1 MSEKMP
7 EVKSPFPRSTVS
19 LRKKAAIKILLKSVI
34 YAFAIFG
41 ILFILLLLAV
51 LGVVRTSAP
60 AASVP
65 QSAVL
70 VLDFDELFSEVRQD
84 SLLTEVAP
92 VNAVSFHE
100 LLMTLAT
107 AARDKRV
114 KALAGRINDSAL
126 GLAQMQ
132 ELRQAIQKF
141 RATGKPAYI
150 YSPGF
155 GNLGGGT
162 SEYYLASAFS
172 KITMQPN
179 SEVGLTGISAEV
191 PFFRSALDKI
201 GVTPEFYSRYEYKT
215 AMASFTD
222 KNVSPA
228 FREDMNRL
236 LGVLNVTVVKGLLNA
251 RFQTPTKEDF
261 FALIDKAPF
270 SAEYAKTVG
279 LVDELAF
286 EGEWLDGIKKEHD
299 AEMIGLTDYAA
310 GIYPNT
316 KGDKLAVIV
325 MEGMITDTPGG
336 ALGEGEI
343 NAGMVLAQL
352 DEIKKDRK
360 VKGLLVRVNSPGGS
374 YTASAEIWN
383 ALNRLKKEKKIPLI
397 VSMGDYAASG
407 GYFISLAGDKIFAD
421 ETTLTGSIGV
431 LGGKFVLEDLWKKLD
446 VRWEAF
452 DPSPNAGI
460 LSPNF
465 KFSKSQKSAFN
476 KSLDR
481 IYKDFTLKVSEAR
494 KIPLDK
500 LDTLARGRVFVG
512 AEAKE
517 NGLVDAIGGFDEAL
531 GELKR
536 SSGFAEDASFVL
548 EIYPKPKTLQEK
560 IGEIL
565 NSAPVISLRGTA
577 EKLGL
582 DIRGMNVLKQLQYD
596 AVMPPFRINM

>member
-1 MSEKMP
+1 MP
-7 EVKSPFPRSTVS
+7 EVKTPFPRLSVG
-19 LRKKAAIKILLKSVI
+19 LRKKAAMKILLKSLV

-41 ILFILLLLAV
+41 ILFILLLFAV
-51 LGVVRTSAP
+51 LGLVRTSAP
-60 AASVP
+60 AVSVP

-70 VLDFDELFSEVRQD
+70 VLDFDELFSEMRQD

-92 VNAVSFHE
+92 MNALSFHE
-100 LLMTLAT
+100 LLTTLAQAT
-107 AARDKRV
+107 RDKRI
-114 KALAGRINDSAL
+114 KAIAGRINNSAL

-132 ELRQAIQKF
+132 ELRQAIRKF
-141 RATGKPAYI
+141 RAGGKPAYI

-155 GNLGGGT
+155 GDLGGGT

-172 KITMQPN
+172 RITMQPN

-201 GVTPEFYSRYEYKT
+201 GITPEFYSRYEYKT

-222 KNVSPA
+222 KNISPA
-228 FREDMNRL
+228 FREDMNKL
-236 LGVLNVTVVKGLLNA
+236 VGVLNVTVVKELLSA

-261 FALIDKAPF
+261 FALVDKAPF

-279 LVDELAF
+279 LIDELAF
-286 EGEWLDGIKKEHD
+286 EGDWLDGIKKEHA
-299 AEMIGLTDYAA
+299 AETVGLMDYAA

-316 KGDKLAVIV
+316 KGDKLAVMIL
-325 MEGMITDTPGG
+325 EGMITDAPGG
-336 ALGEGEI
+336 NNPLGEGEI
-343 NAGMVLAQL
+343 SSRAVLAQI
-352 DEIKKDRK
+352 DEIRNDQD

-397 VSMGDYAASG
+397 VSMGNYAASG

-421 ETTLTGSIGV
+421 DTTLTGSIGV

-452 DPSPNAGI
+452 DLSPNAGI

-465 KFSKSQKSAFN
+465 KFNKSQKSAFN

-481 IYKDFTLKVSEAR
+481 IYEDFTLKVSTAR

-500 LDTLARGRVFVG
+500 LDALARGRVFVG

-531 GELKR
+531 GELKKEA
-536 SSGFAEDASFVL
+536 GLAKDTSFVL
-548 EIYPKPKTLQEK
+548 AVYPKPKTLQEK
-560 IGEIL
+560 ISEL
-565 NSAPVISLRGTA
+565 LSSAPVVSMEEGA
-577 EKLGL
+577 AKLGL
-582 DIRGMNVLKQLQYD
+582 DIRSLNMLKQLQYD
-596 AVMPPFRINM
+596 AVMLPLRINM